1 MSEKEEFK
9 NGNTLSFFFYWLSW
23 RLTLPIFGAN
33 IFQKFGLVDISG
45 APNINF
51 RKISVRKTI

>member
-1 MSEKEEFK
+1 MV
-9 NGNTLSFFFYWLSW
+9 TPLVFFFYWLSW